1 MSSNVL
7 KPYERIIINQRN
19 KIRTLTNELIK
30 MCQKYITSPYR
41 IPNLLKQISQT
52 EQFDKFTRVLGARF
66 VNEVNTWN
74 RVAFANYLETGY
86 AKNAFFIYKGLSADN
101 ELKSFLA
108 KQAEEKAKLF
118 KSIPVDLANTIVPK
132 IEKLTVQGATP
143 KTVAYELAKDIP
155 SLLEYQVK
163 TIARTETSKTSVA
176 ITGFKSKKNNIPCY
190 QWKASGSRQGDGRT
204 RSSHCKMSD
213 VIIFWEDPPAPE
225 DLFPIIGQNGQ
236 KYKNTLGHYHA
247 GCCPN
252 CRCLASPVIFI
263 DDLKFPVRVYTQG
276 MIKTM
281 TKKDFLALYNAKVGE
296 LKAENAQKK
305 QLNQKPKQIQ
315 QEQINQQIK
324 TPIIQN
330 VQPIETRTKE
340 EILKDNTK
348 DYIYK
353 NFPHIPKGN
362 IYLDDFD
369 EDITQTLNEAFVYL
383 NEDIKPYMEK
393 ATGKKI
399 EFTTIN
405 YLSSGDEHYKVVNN
419 NWKQVELNLINW
431 YKNKTGG
438 KNPSTIW
445 VQNSLKNIK
454 KNLESVTN
462 FYGNS
467 PTRAFAIPPKSC
479 VVINGNYGIYVNP
492 DKVKVYDPDYQQW
505 KPLNCNNFKST
516 IFHEIG
522 HTIDYKF
529 NLASNPNIQALYKED
544 IKRYKEFKKVFDNN
558 YWAYYPDVKM
568 AFKVSMQ
575 EAKKEYEDHVINNI
589 NSIQKISCIQ
599 KFGYD
604 FDFLSQYS
612 FDGDKKYK
620 ATDPERY
627 REFIAE
633 VICEIFTVGERKARP
648 MAQKVWKEII
658 KQIKNDNNLP
668 NKS

>member
-30 MCQKYITSPYR
+30 MCQKYITTPYR

-52 EQFDKFTRVLGARF
+52 EQFDKFTQVLGARF

-118 KSIPVDLANTIVPK
+118 KSIPVELANTIVPK

-190 QWKASGSRQGDGRT
+190 QWKASGGRQGDGRT

-296 LKAENAQKK
+296 LKAENTQKK
-305 QLNQKPKQIQ
+305 QLNRK
-315 QEQINQQIK
+315 
-324 TPIIQN
+324 
-330 VQPIETRTKE
+330 PIE
-340 EILKDNTK
+340 
-348 DYIYK
+348 
-353 NFPHIPKGN
+353 
-362 IYLDDFD
+362 
-369 EDITQTLNEAFVYL
+369 
-383 NEDIKPYMEK
+383 
-393 ATGKKI
+393 
-399 EFTTIN
+399 
-405 YLSSGDEHYKVVNN
+405 
-419 NWKQVELNLINW
+419 
-431 YKNKTGG
+431 
-438 KNPSTIW
+438 
-445 VQNSLKNIK
+445 IK
-454 KNLESVTN
+454 K
-462 FYGNS
+462 S
-467 PTRAFAIPPKSC
+467 PEE
-479 VVINGNYGIYVNP
+479 
-492 DKVKVYDPDYQQW
+492 
-505 KPLNCNNFKST
+505 L
-516 IFHEIG
+516 
-522 HTIDYKF
+522 
-529 NLASNPNIQALYKED
+529 
-544 IKRYKEFKKVFDNN
+544 
-558 YWAYYPDVKM
+558 
-568 AFKVSMQ
+568 
-575 EAKKEYEDHVINNI
+575 AKKKEIKVNAEKIIKINNI
-589 NSIQKISCIQ
+589 NVKSKLDDNYVINRDYVRKDDFKKDCLKILPANPKLCKGIC
-599 KFGYD
+599 KLGRKILKRRKNYAED
-604 FDFLSQYS
+604 YIR
-612 FDGDKKYK
+612 DGK
-620 ATDPERY
+620 E
-627 REFIAE
+627 
-633 VICEIFTVGERKARP
+633 EIHILNING
-648 MAQKVWKEII
+648 KEIV
-658 KQIKNDNNLP
+658 KPEVNP
-668 NKS
+668 NKLLNNEAHFNEEQEAKALEFKKKRYSYYVIHNHPTNSPPSLNDFIHILKYGYTFGIIICHNGDIYKYYRKSNTNYDNSDWEKWLDEVREDIQYTKDLELSYQNVLKRYGLFFERISAKGIK

>member
-52 EQFDKFTRVLGARF
+52 EQFDKFTQVLGARF

-118 KSIPVDLANTIVPK
+118 KSIPVELANTIVPK

-190 QWKASGSRQGDGRT
+190 QWKASGGRQGDGRT

-225 DLFPIIGQNGQ
+225 DLFPIIGKNGQ
-236 KYKNTLGHYHA
+236 RYKNTLGHYHA

-281 TKKDFLALYNAKVGE
+281 TKKDFLALYNVKVGE

-305 QLNQKPKQIQ
+305 QLNRKVEIKNSEVAK
-315 QEQINQQIK
+315 EQIKEREADNFEAEIDRIGLKIK
-324 TPIIQN
+324 AIQSEVKTELEKESLNINFLKSKQTEFKGLFNELENIERKMKQLQDSII
-330 VQPIETRTKE
+330 
-340 EILKDNTK
+340 KDDQLVK
-348 DYIYK
+348 D
-353 NFPHIPKGN
+353 KGN
-362 IYLDDFD
+362 KQGFNKIQHYKKEIEASSNVIKKVIEIQERKLAKSIDEISEKGRNDFDIEFNKDKNDKRGFYYHVNKHISEFRDFFKADETKYKKELEYLDK
-369 EDITQTLNEAFVYL
+369 L
-383 NEDIKPYMEK
+383 EK
-393 ATGKKI
+393 SKVDKDD
-399 EFTTIN
+399 N
-405 YLSSGDEHYKVVNN
+405 YRFHLTEEEY
-419 NWKQVELNLINW
+419 
-431 YKNKTGG
+431 
-438 KNPSTIW
+438 
-445 VQNSLKNIK
+445 
-454 KNLESVTN
+454 
-462 FYGNS
+462 
-467 PTRAFAIPPKSC
+467 AIL
-479 VVINGNYGIYVNP
+479 G
-492 DKVKVYDPDYQQW
+492 KVYDEEAQKLVKQAVDE
-505 KPLNCNNFKST
+505 KNVFGFKT
-516 IFHEIG
+516 TFTG
-522 HTIDYKF
+522 HIV
-529 NLASNPNIQALYKED
+529 
-544 IKRYKEFKKVFDNN
+544 RY
-558 YWAYYPDVKM
+558 
-568 AFKVSMQ
+568 
-575 EAKKEYEDHVINNI
+575 
-589 NSIQKISCIQ
+589 
-599 KFGYD
+599 
-604 FDFLSQYS
+604 
-612 FDGDKKYK
+612 DKKRNWFVK
-620 ATDPERY
+620 GDFRTGRLMSFFTTDYSYFMMEQ
-627 REFIAE
+627 ED
-633 VICEIFTVGERKARP
+633 
-648 MAQKVWKEII
+648 
-658 KQIKNDNNLP
+658 KNYD
-668 NKS
+668 